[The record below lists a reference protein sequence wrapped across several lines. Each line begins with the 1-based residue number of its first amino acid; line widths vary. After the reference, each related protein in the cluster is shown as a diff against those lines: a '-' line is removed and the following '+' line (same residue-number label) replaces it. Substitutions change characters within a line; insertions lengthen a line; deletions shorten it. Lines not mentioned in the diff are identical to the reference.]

1 MPRTSTAHHQPSE
14 KNYVKRISILLAAVL
29 AAGTLAACG
38 GEDTKSTTAKSTP
51 TGKSTPTANASPS
64 TTAGSH
70 NTADVMFVQGMIPH
84 HEQAIEMAALA
95 ATRASSAQVTQL
107 AEQIRGA
114 QDPEITTMKGWLRQ
128 WGEPATMSSMGH
140 DMGGM
145 SGSTGSMTG
154 MMSDGQ
160 MSTLR
165 GLSGTTFD
173 RAFLTEMTAHHKGA
187 IMMARQV
194 QRNGKDSAVRQLA
207 RNIESGQTAEI
218 ATMASLLKQG

>member
-1 MPRTSTAHHQPSE
+1 M
-14 KNYVKRISILLAAVL
+14 KRIPVLFAAVL

-38 GEDTKSTTAKSTP
+38 GDDTKSITTAKST
-51 TGKSTPTANASPS
+51 STASAGANSP
-64 TTAGSH
+64 AVSH

-95 ATRASSAQVTQL
+95 ATRASSPQVKQL
-107 AEQIRGA
+107 AEKIRGA

-165 GLSGTTFD
+165 GLSGKAFD

-187 IMMARQV
+187 ITMAKQV
-194 QRNGKDSAVRQLA
+194 QRNGKDGGVKQLA
-207 RNIESGQTAEI
+207 QNIVTGQTAEI
-218 ATMASLLKQG
+218 ATMASLLKQV